1 MKKLGL
7 VLACVCIG
15 TLLAQGA
22 GLALLWSKGDLNRV
36 TIAKLLAVL
45 YGIEPKPVA
54 VAAAAEASKADRE
67 QPSWEEIEQARVL
80 RMRQIEMR
88 EQNLA
93 AEAARVRAL
102 QLNLQQSQ
110 SGFEQARNAFE
121 AKLKDD
127 REGALAAGR
136 DSVRALW
143 ESMKAKQ
150 AKEQILQMYEGGDVD
165 DVVRIMAAMAPSKQ
179 AKIAA
184 EFKTPE
190 EQKVLNEITAMIL
203 EGKPLTQT
211 IDDTQA
217 ALSPTPGG
225 AP

>member
-22 GLALLWSKGDLNRV
+22 GLALLWSNGSLNRV
-36 TIAKLLAVL
+36 TFAKLLAVL
-45 YGIEPKPVA
+45 YGIEPKPA
-54 VAAAAEASKADRE
+54 VAASGAAPSQADRE
-67 QPSWEEIEQARVL
+67 QPSWEQIEQARIL
-80 RMRQIEMR
+80 KMRQIEMR
-88 EQNLA
+88 EQTLA
-93 AEAARVRAL
+93 AEALRLRTLQSSLEQEKGGFDRARGAFDA
-102 QLNLQQSQ
+102 QLK
-110 SGFEQARNAFE
+110 A
-121 AKLKDD
+121 D
-127 REGALAAGR
+127 REGAVAIGR

-143 ESMKAKQ
+143 ESMKPKQ
-150 AKEQILQMYEGGDVD
+150 AKEQILQRYASGDVD
-165 DVVRIMAAMAPSKQ
+165 DVVRIMAAMSPSKQ

-190 EQKVLNEITAMIL
+190 DAKVLDEITAMIL
-203 EGKPLTQT
+203 AGKPLTAT

-217 ALSPTPGG
+217 ALSPKPGG

>member
-22 GLALLWSKGDLNRV
+22 GLALLWSKGELNRV

-54 VAAAAEASKADRE
+54 IAAAAETSKADRE

-93 AEAARVRAL
+93 AEAVRVRAL
-102 QLNLQQSQ
+102 QLNLEQSQ
-110 SGFEQARNAFE
+110 NGFEQARNAFE

-217 ALSPTPGG
+217 ALSTTPGG